1 MEEFEP
7 LCSECIISNIPNA
20 VHLDNMGSSLSV
32 TNQDIHWKLSWES
45 ETDEMRASDCRR
57 INTSTTLYSI
67 FLRYYMYGDSADNVQ
82 EITTDSLKVKSPP
95 STCAGTRQVC
105 TPTEGPELR

>member
-1 MEEFEP
+1 
-7 LCSECIISNIPNA
+7 
-20 VHLDNMGSSLSV
+20 
-32 TNQDIHWKLSWES
+32 
-45 ETDEMRASDCRR
+45 
-57 INTSTTLYSI
+57 
-67 FLRYYMYGDSADNVQ
+67 MYGDSADNVQ